1 MLNMHI
7 IIISKEMFLL
17 LLVVLCRVLSNT
29 EVEMIFASYVFCK
42 YFYSFELWRWFYNNL
57 LPSIQIG
64 RSP

>member
-1 MLNMHI
+1 MHI

-17 LLVVLCRVLSNT
+17 LLLVLCRVLNA